1 MKLLPD
7 IEIDGHTISL
17 QDPFVV
23 DNYLV
28 TEITMIR
35 YVDLYDTCSINFYS
49 GNYCVRF
56 EFESFINIVRS
67 SLNNYFNYFR
77 DKITYM
83 DDLGRHTAATDIF
96 NNCTSNY
103 GIIFNWFHDR
113 LSIIDSENFNRLVA
127 QSRINR
133 GESYIDNIHLAVKFI
148 NYRKV
153 GIHGN
158 IERNISVSADETE
171 RIVSSNFNA
180 SACSQLTFYS
190 NGQRIAEASDFREI
204 EETSTLMTNDIDY
217 SVFTVGPDNNRIAP
231 GKDYIHGW
239 NYKPDYIK
247 HFMDGE
253 NKRTTLL
260 LGAEIEVGGND
271 DMRDIAIKNLVVKK
285 CIQIMNSSKSD
296 KEDLIYSTHDGTVQ
310 IELDTMPCSLEFH
323 KNKMNYKKM
332 FKYLDEMGYKGHDCN
347 TAGLHIHANRD
358 YLGKTKLQQELVISK
373 ILYIIEKFNDNI
385 CIIARRNN
393 DYSKFV
399 GDRAKE
405 DTALILFDKYK
416 REGKRAALN
425 LEHKDTIEFRMFKS
439 TLKYETFLLTL
450 EFVKDIIDFAKS
462 VSIEEIENMNWND
475 LMKTFS
481 KDLQQYYTD
490 RYNKAFKKMIDKD
503 LDKKIEFLKKEIER
517 KKKDIKMKIGGPLGV
532 LSSNRELNELQKQLK
547 KCELD
552 KNKVKNRDKKLI
564 RQFMDFYN
572 RDLQY
577 MAETS
582 VTATLRPF
590 PVFPSINSDNNV
602 DSFRWEHYSTPVPF

>member
-7 IEIDGHTISL
+7 IEINGHTVSL
-17 QDPFVV
+17 QDPFVI
-23 DNYLV
+23 DDYLV
-28 TEITMIR
+28 TEVQCFSHGERIAFK
-35 YVDLYDTCSINFYS
+35 Y
-49 GNYCVRF
+49 GNYRI
-56 EFESFINIVRS
+56 EFNMYEFSAKVRS
-67 SLNNYFNYFR
+67 ALSNYTDSN
-77 DKITYM
+77 ITSVPYC
-83 DDLGRHTAATDIF
+83 DDLGCHTFDYQILCDFRLFYHWFYSRLNTDV
-96 NNCTSNY
+96 Y
-103 GIIFNWFHDR
+103 E
-113 LSIIDSENFNRLVA
+113 SIRRLVN
-127 QSRINR
+127 QERLYDRYSTR
-133 GESYIDNIHLAVKFI
+133 YVLAYNVYKLI
-148 NYRKV
+148 GYRKTNTN
-153 GIHGN
+153 GN
-158 IERNISVSADETE
+158 VSRDICVPSINSHTNYYYRNSVNANL
-171 RIVSSNFNA
+171 SSTA
-180 SACSQLTFYS
+180 SSRLVFYS
-190 NGQRIAEASDFREI
+190 NGQRIGEGVSDIREI
-204 EETSTLMTNDIDY
+204 EEIPPLMTADVNY
-217 SVFTVGPDNNRIAP
+217 CEFTTE
-231 GKDYIHGW
+231 KDYIHDW

-271 DMRDIAIKNLVVKK
+271 DVRDLNIKNSVVKK
-285 CIQIMNSSKSD
+285 CIQIINGSKSD

-310 IELDTMPCSLEFH
+310 IELDTMPCSLEYH
-323 KNKMNYKKM
+323 KNKMNYKEM
-332 FKYLDEMGYKGHDCN
+332 FKYLDDEGYKGHDCI

-439 TLKYETFLLTL
+439 TLKYETFILTL
-450 EFVKDIIDFAKS
+450 EFVKNIIDFAKS

-532 LSSNRELNELQKQLK
+532 LSSNRQLSDLQKQLK
-547 KCELD
+547 KCESD
-552 KNKVKNRDKKLI
+552 KNKAKNKDKKFLK
-564 RQFMDFYN
+564 RFMDYYN
-572 RDLQY
+572 RRSQL
-577 MAETS
+577 
-582 VTATLRPF
+582 
-590 PVFPSINSDNNV
+590 INPNINPNNNTNA
-602 DSFRWEHYSTPVPF
+602 FMREYYSTPVPF